1 MSDRHAQSRKWL
13 TINTGCFLAVAIY
26 FVGFFAVNMF
36 QSLTSSYSSFML
48 IATVASVLL
57 FLWFGV
63 RNFFGAWKAFS
74 NLEYGKAMTK
84 GITSWLA
91 GIVLFVIDFI
101 F

>member
-1 MSDRHAQSRKWL
+1 
-13 TINTGCFLAVAIY
+13 
-26 FVGFFAVNMF
+26 MF
-36 QSLTSSYSSFML
+36 QSLTSPRFSSFML

-63 RNFFGAWKAFS
+63 RNFFGAWKSFS

-91 GIVLFVIDFI
+91 GIVLFIIDFI

>member
-1 MSDRHAQSRKWL
+1 
-13 TINTGCFLAVAIY
+13 
-26 FVGFFAVNMF
+26 MF
-36 QSLTSSYSSFML
+36 QSLNSNYSSFML

-63 RNFFGAWKAFS
+63 RNFFGAWKSFS

-91 GIVLFVIDFI
+91 GIVLFIIDFI